1 MLCLR
6 ASEESS
12 ENPVHLADNI
22 GIVHHDVTV
31 DAAKTVSTSYI
42 KWKDFSFHPF
52 PTLWSLW
59 RTGTERIYNYP
70 PYALKTHQMA
80 LGFGCLSC
88 RQQQHDSTY
97 T

>member
-22 GIVHHDVTV
+22 GIVHHDVSV

-52 PTLWSLW
+52 PSIWSLW
-59 RTGTERIYNYP
+59 RPWTGRIYYRS
-70 PYALKTHQMA
+70 PYALSTEQMGRNA
-80 LGFGCLSC
+80 LNRGL
-88 RQQQHDSTY
+88 
-97 T
+97 